1 MINARAP
8 FCIDNSRERIAI
20 DSLWSLSLA
29 STGQNKRYG
38 NIPLYK
44 IAAITVSM

>member
-20 DSLWSLSLA
+20 DSLWSLSLD
-29 STGQNKRYG
+29 SQHHPNNYWEK
-38 NIPLYK
+38 
-44 IAAITVSM
+44 